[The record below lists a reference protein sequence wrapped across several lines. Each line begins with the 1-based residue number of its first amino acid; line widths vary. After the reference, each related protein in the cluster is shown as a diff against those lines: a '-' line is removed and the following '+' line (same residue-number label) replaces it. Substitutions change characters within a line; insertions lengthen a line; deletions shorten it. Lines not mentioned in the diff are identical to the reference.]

1 MIRARFGEAWGT
13 DLSGKTSLNRMTLG
27 QRPEESDERM
37 RVSGEA
43 AFQVVGIVRDK

>member
-1 MIRARFGEAWGT
+1 
-13 DLSGKTSLNRMTLG
+13 MTLG

-43 AFQVVGIVRDK
+43 AFQVVGIVRDKWHNICYTAKKRTDT